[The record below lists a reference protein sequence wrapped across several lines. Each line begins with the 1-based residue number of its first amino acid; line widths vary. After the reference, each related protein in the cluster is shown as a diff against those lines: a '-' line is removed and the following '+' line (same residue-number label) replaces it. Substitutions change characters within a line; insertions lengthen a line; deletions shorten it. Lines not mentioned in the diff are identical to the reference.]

1 MRARALLIVTLT
13 VTLSGAHPAAAQSF
27 TEMGVASGVSHLWRY
42 STGGAWADHDGDGDL
57 DLYVTH
63 WGTAT
68 GTNTANALYRNDD
81 SSFVDVADVLG
92 VANDR
97 NSVGAAWADYDG
109 DGDLDLYVADF
120 FEQDFLYA
128 SQGVGAAFTEVG
140 RAGEMVN
147 LVKLG
152 SSTSAAWGDYDGD
165 GLLDLYLGKFYYD
178 NELYHNEGDGQL
190 SPVTDLD
197 VGDRRDTNAFTWV
210 DYDNDGDL
218 DIYAVNRE
226 QENALFRNG
235 LSDGDGF
242 TDVAHKVGLASMEI
256 GQSAAW
262 GDFDGDGDLDLY
274 VGNTGANALYRN
286 DGGDTFVD
294 VATGVARSPG
304 SSWIAASV
312 TCADYDGD
320 GRLDLFIGTGD
331 DTFTPVYV
339 PQHQA
344 DVLLRNVGGDEFEDA
359 TVDGKLS
366 RSASVNL
373 NSAWGDFNGDGA
385 PDLFAS
391 NAWSYTE
398 GIDPWAYANRLY
410 RNDTPDSLFIRVAVR
425 GSGAPAGGNNLQGLG
440 ARIWLIDNA
449 TQDTVAFQQVLPG
462 VAAPRYVDGELASE
476 LIFGAPAGP
485 YDIEVRFPNNPIR
498 RLESVVSGGDQ
509 VIVVEP

>member
-242 TDVAHKVGLASMEI
+242 TDVAHKVGLGSIEIDQRGAERRRVGRGDHGVGKLPSLGRDPVDVGRADRLGAETSQVPIGLVVGEDENEIRRVRFSPASGH
-256 GQSAAW
+256 GQSRRTQPHEAEE
-262 GDFDGDGDLDLY
+262 
-274 VGNTGANALYRN
+274 
-286 DGGDTFVD
+286 
-294 VATGVARSPG
+294 SP
-304 SSWIAASV
+304 A
-312 TCADYDGD
+312 
-320 GRLDLFIGTGD
+320 
-331 DTFTPVYV
+331 
-339 PQHQA
+339 
-344 DVLLRNVGGDEFEDA
+344 
-359 TVDGKLS
+359 
-366 RSASVNL
+366 
-373 NSAWGDFNGDGA
+373 
-385 PDLFAS
+385 
-391 NAWSYTE
+391 
-398 GIDPWAYANRLY
+398 
-410 RNDTPDSLFIRVAVR
+410 
-425 GSGAPAGGNNLQGLG
+425 
-440 ARIWLIDNA
+440 
-449 TQDTVAFQQVLPG
+449 
-462 VAAPRYVDGELASE
+462 
-476 LIFGAPAGP
+476 
-485 YDIEVRFPNNPIR
+485 
-498 RLESVVSGGDQ
+498 
-509 VIVVEP
+509 